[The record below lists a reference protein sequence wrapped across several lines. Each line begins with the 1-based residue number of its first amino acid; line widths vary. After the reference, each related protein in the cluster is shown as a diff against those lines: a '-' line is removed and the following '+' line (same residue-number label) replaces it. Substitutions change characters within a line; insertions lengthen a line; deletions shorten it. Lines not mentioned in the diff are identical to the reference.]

1 MLYSRM
7 LFGRTRYFPRL
18 TRPFP
23 APSALAPS
31 FSLYVSQNSGSSADD
46 HPTRSPFR
54 SRLPAKVYLFAANVY
69 PLPRKG
75 YLLAVKVYLQDEL
88 SPHNKVALF
97 AGNKV
102 ELSPVNN
109 VASGIPGTRELRWSA
124 AVSSGIPGLRNP
136 PDSKCCAVAK
146 ARRWPHGIRDP
157 ELTPGE

>member
-1 MLYSRM
+1 M

-75 YLLAVKVYLQDEL
+75 YQTNRMRFSRETKSSFRRSTTWLPGSRERGNSGGVPPCLPAFRDCAIRRTR
-88 SPHNKVALF
+88 SVARWQRRGVGHTEF
-97 AGNKV
+97 AIQ
-102 ELSPVNN
+102 S
-109 VASGIPGTRELRWSA
+109 
-124 AVSSGIPGLRNP
+124 
-136 PDSKCCAVAK
+136 
-146 ARRWPHGIRDP
+146 
-157 ELTPGE
+157 